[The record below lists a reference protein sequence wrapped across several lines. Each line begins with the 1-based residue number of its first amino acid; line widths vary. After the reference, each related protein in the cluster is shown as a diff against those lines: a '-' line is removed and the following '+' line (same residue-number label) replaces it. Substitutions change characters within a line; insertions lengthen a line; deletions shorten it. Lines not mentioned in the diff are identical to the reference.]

1 MKVIIDTS
9 SLLSLVRYYLPFD
22 TKTKLFDFI
31 KQEIEN
37 GQIIVIDE
45 VLKECEFTSKQIVVK
60 SLKYLTDKDFKK
72 DFKVPFK
79 TKDILPPS
87 TKKFYNL
94 VDDNFRTPPSRRLS
108 EPEFEQRKKE
118 FLNSAD
124 ARMILLALNE
134 RHNNQKIEITIVT
147 EESETAN
154 DHKAFKKI
162 PAICKILGLDVMTLP
177 KLLAKYNE
185 VNIEFKISEKAS
197 REQCI

>member
-22 TKTKLFDFI
+22 NNNKLFDFI
-31 KQEIEN
+31 KQQIEN
-37 GQIIVIDE
+37 GGIVIIDE
-45 VLKECEFTSKQIVVK
+45 VLKECEFTSMRLVVK

-72 DFKVPFK
+72 NFKIPYK

-87 TKKFYNL
+87 TKKFYNM
-94 VDDNFRTPPSRRLS
+94 VDDNFRTPLSRRLTVS
-108 EPEFEQRKKE
+108 EFEQQKKE

-134 RHNNQKIEITIVT
+134 RHNNKQLEIAIVT
-147 EESETAN
+147 EETETSN

-162 PAICKILGLDVMTLP
+162 PAICKILDIDVMTLP
-177 KLLAKYNE
+177 ELLTKYNE
-185 VNIEFKISEKAS
+185 VNFEFK
-197 REQCI
+197 

>member
-22 TKTKLFDFI
+22 NNNKLFDFI
-31 KQEIEN
+31 KQEIKN
-37 GQIIVIDE
+37 GRIVVIDE
-45 VLKECEFTSKQIVVK
+45 VLKECEFTSKQLVVK
-60 SLKYLTDKDFKK
+60 SLKYLTDEYFKK
-72 DFKVPFK
+72 NYKVPFK

-87 TKKFYNL
+87 AKKFYNM
-94 VDDNFRTPPSRRLS
+94 VDDNFRTPLSRKLTES
-108 EPEFEQRKKE
+108 EFEQHKKE

-134 RHNNQKIEITIVT
+134 KHHNQKVEIAIVT

-162 PAICKILGLDVMTLP
+162 PAICKILNIDVMALP
-177 KLLAKYNE
+177 ELLAKYNE
-185 VNIEFKISEKAS
+185 VNIEFK
-197 REQCI
+197 

>member
-22 TKTKLFDFI
+22 NNHKLFDFI
-31 KQEIEN
+31 KKEIEI
-37 GQIIVIDE
+37 GRIIIIDE
-45 VLKECEFTSKQIVVK
+45 VLKECEFTSKQLVLK
-60 SLKYLTDKDFKK
+60 SLKYLKDKDFKK
-72 DFKVPFK
+72 KHKIPFK

-87 TKKFYNL
+87 TKKFYNM
-94 VDDNFRTPPSRRLS
+94 VDDNFRTALSRRLTGS
-108 EPEFEQRKKE
+108 EFEQRKKE

-134 RHNNQKIEITIVT
+134 RHINQNIEIAIVT

-162 PAICKILGLDVMTLP
+162 PAICNILDIDVMTLP
-177 KLLAKYNE
+177 ELLTKYNK
-185 VNIEFKISEKAS
+185 VNIEFK
-197 REQCI
+197 